1 MIARLHGKSI
11 FNLVRHCQTVFQSGS
26 TILHSHQQCKR
37 VPVAP
42 YPHQHLVLKMLQILA
57 ILISMLR
64 YLIVALICT
73 SLMACAVESLF
84 ICIFAIVFFG
94 DKSVK
99 VFGPFLIVFL
109 YCWVLKSLD
118 NSLLLICLLQIFS
131 FHLWLVFSFSS
142 HCLSVKKFLI
152 LVNYFFHELCLC
164 CCI

>member
-1 MIARLHGKSI
+1 MIGGSYGKSI
-11 FNLVRHCQTVFQSGS
+11 FSFVRHCQTVFQSGS

-42 YPHQHLVLKMLQILA
+42 YPHQHLVLKVFQILA

-99 VFGPFLIVFL
+99 VFGPFLNCVVFL
-109 YCWVLKSLD
+109 MV
-118 NSLLLICLLQIFS
+118 
-131 FHLWLVFSFSS
+131 VF
-142 HCLSVKKFLI
+142 
-152 LVNYFFHELCLC
+152 
-164 CCI
+164 